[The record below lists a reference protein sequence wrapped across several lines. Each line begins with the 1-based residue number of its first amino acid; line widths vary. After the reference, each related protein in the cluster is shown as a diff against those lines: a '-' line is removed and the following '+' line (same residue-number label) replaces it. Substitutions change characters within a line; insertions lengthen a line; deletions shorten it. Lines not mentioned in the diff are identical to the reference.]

1 MEDATEMGQPAIQWR
16 DEERTQDDRKDVQ
29 G

>member
-1 MEDATEMGQPAIQWR
+1 MEDATEMGQPAIQRR
-16 DEERTQDDRKDVQ
+16 DEEGTQDDREDVQ